1 MLKTLVTKVIGTR
14 FERELKRI
22 QPIIDAIHEHEER
35 LAALSDEALQG
46 QTAKLRGVLDERLGA
61 GPPRLCGSGRAG
73 RLES

>member
-46 QTAKLRGVLDERLGA
+46 QTAKLRGVLDERLGTA
-61 GPPRLCGSGRAG
+61 TTVRIRTSGTT
-73 RLES
+73 